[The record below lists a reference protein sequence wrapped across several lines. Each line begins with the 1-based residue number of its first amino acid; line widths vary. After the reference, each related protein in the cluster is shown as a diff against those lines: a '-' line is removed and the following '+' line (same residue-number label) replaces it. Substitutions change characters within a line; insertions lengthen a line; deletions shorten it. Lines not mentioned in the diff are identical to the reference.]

1 FIADEV
7 ICGFGR
13 TGTNFG
19 MENFGVT
26 PDIITM
32 AKGVTSGYAPLGG
45 MIISERLHQELVE
58 KTDGTFW
65 HGYTYSGH
73 PTAAAIALKNLE
85 IIEEERLIENVR
97 EIGQY
102 MLEGF
107 EWIKEQNDCVVVTE
121 GIGLLGAIR
130 IARESEDVEPIGPK

>member
-1 FIADEV
+1 DEV

-13 TGTNFG
+13 TGKNFG
-19 MENFGVT
+19 IEHYHVI

-45 MIISERLHQELVE
+45 MIISDKIHEELIQ
-58 KTDGTFW
+58 KTEGNFW

-85 IIEEERLIENVR
+85 IIKEEKLIEHVR
-97 EIGQY
+97 VVGEQ
-102 MLEGF
+102 MLKGF
-107 EWIKEQNDCVVVTE
+107 EWIQEQNENVVNVR
-121 GIGLLGAIR
+121 GIG
-130 IARESEDVEPIGPK
+130 